1 MTEVKELQRMT
12 LEEFLREPQE
22 DGWIYELI
30 DGIKMMSPRPAG
42 AHQMISG
49 NLFSELR
56 SILRGKGCGPL
67 LEMDL
72 VLKDN
77 NLIPDLMVICDDVDI
92 SELKRYEKPPLI
104 AIEIVSPSTASI
116 DYFTKRLKYEHLGV
130 KEYWIVSPDEKCIV
144 IINFVTGQQER
155 FCEGQVSS
163 YALPEIQI
171 DLNKIFDLSF

>member
-1 MTEVKELQRMT
+1 MTEIKELHRMT
-12 LEEFLREPQE
+12 LQEFLNEPQQE
-22 DGWIYELI
+22 GYRYELI

-49 NLFSELR
+49 NLFAELR

-77 NLIPDLMVICDDVDI
+77 NLIPDLMVVCDDVNLN
-92 SELKRYEKPPLI
+92 ELKRQEKPPLI
-104 AIEIVSPSTASI
+104 AIEIVSPSTVSI

-130 KEYWIVSPDEKCIV
+130 QEYWIISPDEKCIV
-144 IINFVTGQQER
+144 VINFITGQQER
-155 FCEGQVSS
+155 FCEGQIVS